1 MCSKKKKKKK
11 KQEVRQAGTKININ
25 SCTYRLLY
33 NIICGVPKRFEG
45 KRTDGRTEAPNYF
58 SKKQKKLRHLVLAVG
73 THMSQD

>member
-1 MCSKKKKKKK
+1 MLFWHRNEGISLIMCSKKKKKKK

-45 KRTDGRTEAPNYF
+45 KRTDGRTDGSA
-58 SKKQKKLRHLVLAVG
+58 
-73 THMSQD
+73 